1 MLNQPFFQVTLP
13 LMVTFVVTI
22 WAATWSQNKRI
33 EDLRDSI
40 NRRLDSLEKRI
51 DEVAKRLDRIDTK
64 LEEFAHR
71 ITTLE
76 ASKWH

>member
-1 MLNQPFFQVTLP
+1 
-13 LMVTFVVTI
+13 MVTFVVTI

-40 NRRLDSLEKRI
+40 NRRLDRI
-51 DEVAKRLDRIDTK
+51 DSRLDRIDSK
-64 LEEFAHR
+64 LDDFAHR